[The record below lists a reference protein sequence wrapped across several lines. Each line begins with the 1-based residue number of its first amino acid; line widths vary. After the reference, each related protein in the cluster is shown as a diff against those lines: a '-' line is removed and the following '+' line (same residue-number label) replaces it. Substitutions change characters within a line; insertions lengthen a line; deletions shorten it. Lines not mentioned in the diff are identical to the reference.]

1 MENILNQEG
10 IKRYSNEFCEQL
22 LQEHFSQHDVIT
34 GPQILE
40 LQEIRQI
47 NLFVMKNLLNAWRKE
62 TSKIQSPYFNY
73 DAPEVK
79 EAQKEFMNILS
90 RNIAITQENFRPL
103 LLQATQET
111 ILLIFSPYDYYTHL
125 INNPKSKSLMVK
137 DLKRISKYVKINQN
151 VLLSII
157 EQAEERGYQKI
168 SKDEAAQLL
177 SEAFEQTL
185 ESPEDVDVYIDKFSQ
200 VVPLDENVIYGNS
213 KYYGDSEPEVKPQI
227 NSRFDA
233 KKPILNDQHSE
244 NKQTLADMHRS
255 QKIESI
261 KKSISIN
268 QRFMFINLLFDG
280 NEGTFNS
287 VIDYLET
294 LDNKRDAEGFI
305 ATQYPFWDHES
316 EEVQEFMEIINK
328 RLD

>member
-10 IKRYSNEFCEQL
+10 IKRYSNEFCDRL
-22 LQEHFSQHDVIT
+22 LQAHFSQHDVIT

-90 RNIAITQENFRPL
+90 RNIAITQENFGPL

-125 INNPKSKSLMVK
+125 INNPKAKSLMVK

-157 EQAEERGYQKI
+157 EQAEEKGYEKI

-177 SEAFEQTL
+177 NEAFEQTL
-185 ESPEDVDVYIDKFSQ
+185 ESPEDVDVYIDKFSK
-200 VVPLDENVIYGNS
+200 VLPLDENIIYGNS
-213 KYYGDSEPEVKPQI
+213 KYYGNSEPNAKPQI
-227 NSRFDA
+227 NSRFDV
-233 KKPILNDQHSE
+233 KKSILNDSHAE
-244 NKQTLADMHRS
+244 NKQTLGDVHRNR
-255 QKIESI
+255 KIESI

-280 NEGTFNS
+280 DESAFNS

-294 LDNKRDAEGFI
+294 LDSQRDAEGFI

-316 EEVQEFMEIINK
+316 EEVQEFMEIISK
-328 RLD
+328 RHN